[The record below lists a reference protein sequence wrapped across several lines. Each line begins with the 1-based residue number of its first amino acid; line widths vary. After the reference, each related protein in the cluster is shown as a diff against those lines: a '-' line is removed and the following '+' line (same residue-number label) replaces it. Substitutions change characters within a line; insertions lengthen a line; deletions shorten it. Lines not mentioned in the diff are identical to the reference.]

1 MLNIGSGR
9 RLRDVQPKS
18 LADGLPRVEITA
30 ARFPRLP
37 RADTVSLKGA
47 SLAMNL
53 RVLLCLGM
61 LSAVPLGARNKT
73 DILIMKNG
81 DHLTC
86 EIKSLD
92 SGVLYVSLDYILG
105 TSSLQ
110 WSKVARIESKQLF
123 IVKTQDGRV
132 YTSTLNTAET
142 GPERPMQISVQAS
155 PERTDTLNRSEV
167 VNIGETS
174 PKVWQRFNGSIDSNI
189 IFSKA
194 NSNTQYSLNANAQY
208 VQQRWNAGS
217 TFSSTL
223 SNSSGA
229 MLASRDDLGFTVM
242 HLLRWNNYY
251 YGGLADF
258 LQSSEQ
264 GIQLQTSLGG
274 GIGRYLKHT
283 NRASVS
289 LLGGLAWQG
298 TNYDQAKKA
307 GPTQNVVSAL
317 VVADLRFFRFNKTT
331 LDVTGTLYPALND
344 PGRVR
349 FNTNASYYIKLF
361 SNLSWNF
368 SFYGNWDN
376 RAPPGFASSDY
387 GTSSG
392 LTWTFGSR

>member
-1 MLNIGSGR
+1 
-9 RLRDVQPKS
+9 
-18 LADGLPRVEITA
+18 
-30 ARFPRLP
+30 
-37 RADTVSLKGA
+37 
-47 SLAMNL
+47 MNL
-53 RVLLCLGM
+53 RVLLCCFGM
-61 LSAVPLGARNKT
+61 LSAVPLGARDKT

-174 PKVWQRFNGSIDSNI
+174 PRVWQRFNGSIDSNI

-229 MLASRDDLGFTVM
+229 TLASRDDLGFTAM
-242 HLLRWNNYY
+242 RLLRWNNYY

-317 VVADLRFFRFNKTT
+317 VVADLRVFRFNKTT

-368 SFYGNWDN
+368 SFYGSWDN